1 MKALVF
7 DDLGRMWSSANMAF
21 EEAFSVPKNQASVTK
36 YAVKPLGF
44 VAIDLFGQSAQI
56 RCALPVV
63 AEPALAAAFAWLRQ
77 RRFERI
83 AIDYYD
89 GDWKLAVA
97 RSSEAAIALLSEL
110 MANTPRCPSP
120 QLMLRRLHV
129 SELQRV
135 PSFARLHA
143 EWQAGLAGLIPFDA
157 LNLAQR
163 HLGDRYVV
171 YELAG
176 DGQLYFTQIG
186 RGFNHFGSDWTATRR
201 GLPITAQPDP
211 VYAAWIAGHYREALD
226 ANAARFDDFDVFA
239 SNATGRR
246 VRFRLKRIILP
257 VIVAGRPPQL
267 IGGSV
272 IDERIDLRLDALN
285 ALLKTSVA
293 GAVRAEHR
301 VPVDGQLLP
310 ATSPS
315 ADVSRLAQE
324 EVPAR

>member
-21 EEAFSVPKNQASVTK
+21 EEAFSVPKNQASITK

-63 AEPALAAAFAWLRQ
+63 AEPALAAAFDWLRQ

-89 GDWKLAVA
+89 GEWKMTVS
-97 RSSEAAIALLSEL
+97 RSSEAAIALLTDLLAGS
-110 MANTPRCPSP
+110 PRCPSP
-120 QLMLRRLHV
+120 HLMLRRLPLIDL
-129 SELQRV
+129 SRV
-135 PSFARLHA
+135 PAFQRLHT
-143 EWQAGLAGLIPFDA
+143 EWMAGLAGQIPFDA

-171 YELAG
+171 YEQAA
-176 DGQLYFTQIG
+176 DGQLYFKQIG
-186 RGFNHFGSDWTATRR
+186 RGFNHFGSDWAASRR
-201 GLPITAQPDP
+201 NLPISAQPDP
-211 VYAAWIAGHYREALD
+211 TYAAWIEGHYREAL
-226 ANAARFDDFDVFA
+226 AGNTARFDDTDVLA
-239 SNATGRR
+239 YNGEGKR

-257 VIVAGRPPQL
+257 VIIEGRAPQL

-272 IDERIDLRLDALN
+272 IDERIDLRQDALDT
-285 ALLKTSVA
+285 LGTTSLASASVSA
-293 GAVRAEHR
+293 PSTGQCAPAAAAARPQPD
-301 VPVDGQLLP
+301 VPPTAQ
-310 ATSPS
+310 TSP
-315 ADVSRLAQE
+315 
-324 EVPAR
+324 